1 MYKEKKISLV
11 IPAFN
16 EQKLIKP
23 TLENVPELIDKVY
36 VVDDCSPDNQN
47 EVIQKCSKKR

>member
-23 TLENVPELIDKVY
+23 TYFFKVL
-36 VVDDCSPDNQN
+36 
-47 EVIQKCSKKR
+47 